1 MPEPV
6 GDPVALPDDADETS
20 PLRSTGAAARSDL
33 PPPIAMPAPTL
44 VRPGALGRLISLV
57 ISVGL
62 AWALVVAI
70 TAWLLGLLLARG

>member
-6 GDPVALPDDADETS
+6 GDPVASRDDAEETS
-20 PLRSTGAAARSDL
+20 PAAASGRSDL
-33 PPPIAMPAPTL
+33 PRPISMPAQTRT
-44 VRPGALGRLISLV
+44 RPGSLGRLISLV

>member
-6 GDPVALPDDADETS
+6 GEPVASADEAAETA
-20 PLRSTGAAARSDL
+20 PYGATPARSDL
-33 PPPIAMPAPTL
+33 PPPIATPTPTRT
-44 VRPGALGRLISLV
+44 RPGALGRLVSLV

-70 TAWLLGLLLARG
+70 TAWLLGLLLGRG